1 MDYHG
6 AKEEHILR
14 YLTIAQRDKRPEER
28 QPLGT
33 GIHAF
38 VFFVASPFTYA
49 RYAQGSRLKYKR
61 LYLPSN
67 AQVIFNRALRGAV
80 ANLAGKKNIKWRF
93 HSALCGKSSFS
104 FQMGQ
109 RPACVYLART
119 DYFAAGVTYHFLPVG
134 DPAGQ
139 SAQGEKNREHIGRE
153 TERPV

>member
-67 AQVIFNRALRGAV
+67 AQVIFNRALSHAV
-80 ANLAGKKNIKWRF
+80 MADHAKMVFFPYVFYFDDYVRHGNLV
-93 HSALCGKSSFS
+93 KS
-104 FQMGQ
+104 
-109 RPACVYLART
+109 
-119 DYFAAGVTYHFLPVG
+119 
-134 DPAGQ
+134 
-139 SAQGEKNREHIGRE
+139 
-153 TERPV
+153 ER

>member
-38 VFFVASPFTYA
+38 VFCVASPFTYA
-49 RYAQGSRLKYKR
+49 RYAQGLRLKYKR

-67 AQVIFNRALRGAV
+67 AQVIFNRALRLSRDKEFNV
-80 ANLAGKKNIKWRF
+80 RLKELKIK
-93 HSALCGKSSFS
+93 LDNVKC
-104 FQMGQ
+104 
-109 RPACVYLART
+109 
-119 DYFAAGVTYHFLPVG
+119 
-134 DPAGQ
+134 
-139 SAQGEKNREHIGRE
+139 
-153 TERPV
+153 

>member
-38 VFFVASPFTYA
+38 VFCVASPFTYA
-49 RYAQGSRLKYKR
+49 RYAQGLRLKYKR

-67 AQVIFNRALRGAV
+67 AQVIFNRALTAQSSLLPSAFATMLRRTSRAQK
-80 ANLAGKKNIKWRF
+80 ANSF
-93 HSALCGKSSFS
+93 FALRRTQITFKTSTKSS
-104 FQMGQ
+104 G
-109 RPACVYLART
+109 
-119 DYFAAGVTYHFLPVG
+119 FL
-134 DPAGQ
+134 
-139 SAQGEKNREHIGRE
+139 
-153 TERPV
+153 